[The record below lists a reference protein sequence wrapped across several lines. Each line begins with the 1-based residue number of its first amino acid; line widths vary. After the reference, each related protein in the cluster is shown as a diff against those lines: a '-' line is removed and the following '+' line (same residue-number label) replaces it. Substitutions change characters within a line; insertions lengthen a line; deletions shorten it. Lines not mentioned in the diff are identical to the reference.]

1 MAVELNKAAIYTL
14 KKKERYNMKK
24 ILILLAFA
32 AIAVNSITAFPWSKK
47 AEKNP
52 SEKTETVAANDEF
65 YTVKTDRTLDESKRK
80 TLGEISYIAPENNFK
95 IKYENTMTPSEF
107 YKKVTDIY
115 YSLQDDYPTE
125 ESIDKMVQDMKKAE
139 FPLQKF
145 SLWNHDAKNYKFK
158 LNNDQLIEFRF
169 SFPVLE
175 CSMAEFDNQ
184 YGGDFDV
191 IFATDSSVYRFCISP
206 DYALKDFEKELS
218 AYIQYTENG
227 GMGPGYYWVNQKNSM
242 SALAE
247 AFMKED
253 PSLPEAMHEFKRNF
267 DSFLKSIRFEGNK

>member
-1 MAVELNKAAIYTL
+1 
-14 KKKERYNMKK
+14 MKK
-24 ILILLAFA
+24 ILVLLAFA

-47 AEKNP
+47 VEKNP

-65 YTVKTDRTLDESKRK
+65 YTVKTDGTLNESKRK
-80 TLGEISYIAPENNFK
+80 TLGEISFIAPENNFK

-145 SLWNHDAKNYKFK
+145 SLWNHNAKNYKYR
-158 LNNDQLIEFRF
+158 LNKNQLVEFRF

-175 CSMAEFDNQ
+175 CSKAESNNQ

-267 DSFLKSIRFEGNK
+267 DTFLKSICFEENK